1 MSADFDCIVI
11 GAGVVGLA
19 IAREASMQ
27 GHSTLI
33 VERHGVIGSETS
45 SRNSEVIHAGI
56 YYPTGSLKA
65 QCCLEGRERLYRFAL
80 ERGVPHRKCGKI
92 IVAAGEH
99 QNAELEA
106 IQRRAIANGV
116 SDMRLLDRADLN
128 KIEPDVSGCAAL
140 YSPSTGMIDSHAF
153 MLALLGEADA
163 HDTQL
168 ALNTEIAW
176 AERRSGSWAI
186 GLVGDSEPAVT
197 ARFMI
202 NSTGLFASEFT
213 RLIQGYPNERST
225 MPFFAKGTYF
235 SYDGRVPFK
244 HLVYPVPEPGGLG
257 VHLTLD
263 LQGRARFGPD
273 VEWVDQPDYNVDTG
287 KRSTFAE
294 AIRAYWSNLDPE
306 RLQPG
311 YVGVRPKIVG
321 PGEPAADFVIEG
333 PGDHGLP
340 GLVNLLGIESPGLTS
355 SLALARLTVEE
366 MTAAD

>member
-213 RLIQGYPNERST
+213 RLIQGYPNECST
-225 MPFFAKGTYF
+225 MPLLAKGT
-235 SYDGRVPFK
+235 
-244 HLVYPVPEPGGLG
+244 
-257 VHLTLD
+257 
-263 LQGRARFGPD
+263 
-273 VEWVDQPDYNVDTG
+273 
-287 KRSTFAE
+287 
-294 AIRAYWSNLDPE
+294 
-306 RLQPG
+306 
-311 YVGVRPKIVG
+311 
-321 PGEPAADFVIEG
+321 
-333 PGDHGLP
+333 
-340 GLVNLLGIESPGLTS
+340 
-355 SLALARLTVEE
+355 
-366 MTAAD
+366 